1 MRLEVVKKNTVDC
14 IDEKEMFAKLQYNR
28 PLRIKL
34 GMDPT
39 SPDLHLG
46 HAVVLEKL
54 RQFQE
59 NGHTVIFVIGDF
71 TAMIG
76 DPSGRNK
83 VRKALSIEEIKQN
96 AQTYVSQVSKILDV
110 AKAEI
115 RYNSEWLS
123 KISMEELIRFMAHFT
138 LSQILERDD
147 FHKRFTQEVPIFF
160 HEFMYPLMQAYDS
173 VAIHADVELG
183 GTDQTFNLL
192 LGRELQEFY
201 HQPRQCILTMPLL
214 VGLDGQAKMSKS
226 LGNYVGIMEDN
237 ITMYGKLMSIPDQLI
252 ADYFQ
257 LVLGYSGETL
267 LSVRNALQHENP
279 MDWKMKLA
287 KETTT
292 KYHDPEQ
299 AEQAEAHFISVH
311 RKHDLPEEI
320 PEYLI
325 LSSVE
330 VKAVDFLLES
340 KLVASKNDGRRL
352 MEQNGLEIDGSKLT
366 DIKATVRLE
375 NGMVWK
381 AGKRKFL
388 RIRIKTT

>member
-1 MRLEVVKKNTVDC
+1 MKLEEVMKNAVDC
-14 IDEKEMFAKLQYNR
+14 IDQKEMQEELQGNR

-59 NGHTVIFVIGDF
+59 NGHIILFVIGDF

-83 VRKALSIEEIKQN
+83 VRKALSIEEIRQN

-110 AKAEI
+110 SKAEI

-123 KISMEELIRFMAHFT
+123 KITMEEMIRFMSHFT

-147 FHKRFTQEVPIFF
+147 FHKRFTQEIPIFF
-160 HEFMYPLMQAYDS
+160 HEFMYPFMQAYDS

-192 LGRELQEFY
+192 LGRELQDFY
-201 HQPRQCILTMPLL
+201 HQPKQCILTMPLL

-226 LGNYVGIMEDN
+226 LGNYVGIMEDH
-237 ITMYGKLMSIPDQLI
+237 ITMYGKMMSIPDHLI

-257 LVLGYSGETL
+257 LVLGYAGEALTNVK
-267 LSVRNALQHENP
+267 SALQRENP
-279 MDWKMKLA
+279 MDWKMRLA
-287 KETTT
+287 RETTE
-292 KYHDPEQ
+292 KYHNQ
-299 AEQAEAHFISVH
+299 MLSNAAETHFVNVH
-311 RKHDLPEEI
+311 RKHDLPEEM
-320 PEYLI
+320 PVFE
-325 LSSVE
+325 SNSARE
-330 VKAVDFLLES
+330 VKVVDFLLES
-340 KLVASKNDGRRL
+340 GLVNSKNDGRRL
-352 MEQNGLEIDGSKLT
+352 IEQNGLEINGHKIT
-366 DIKATVRLE
+366 DIKASVMLGE
-375 NGMVWK
+375 GMIWK

-388 RIRIKTT
+388 KISVQGS